1 MAVFEGRPSPGQRQN
16 QLMQQTA
23 QNNLNHYQDIFGSNP
38 SLQPGAQ
45 KQYDEMLANN
55 QLMLEDPQGLQAKAV
70 NAKFLQNQKGPE
82 PLGMQLP
89 TMGGQGGG
97 GRVNNPFGGN
107 NDQTR
112 ITVPG
117 GGQGVPL
124 VGQVARPQPRPNL
137 NNMVRGIFG

>member
-1 MAVFEGRPSPGQRQN
+1 MAVFEGRPSSGQRQN

-38 SLQPGAQ
+38 ALQPGAQ
-45 KQYDEMLANN
+45 QQYDEMLGNN
-55 QLMLEDPQGLQAKAV
+55 QMMLNDPQGLQAKAV
-70 NAKFLQNQKGPE
+70 NAKFLQGS
-82 PLGMQLP
+82 
-89 TMGGQGGG
+89 
-97 GRVNNPFGGN
+97 PFGGT

-124 VGQVARPQPRPNL
+124 VGQNARPQPRPNL
-137 NNMVRGIFG
+137 NNMARGIFG